1 LGSPLNALLVQPPFR
16 EYHLI
21 DLDGNKIQGLR
32 DIVGSRQ
39 DLVLHHGN
47 CNEVL
52 LQDVFPRVQYKDFRR
67 GLCLLD
73 PYKLTLDW
81 KVVRE
86 AGAMQTVDI
95 FINFPIHDINRT
107 VLHHRQEGVSEA
119 NIARMNSF
127 WGDESWNGLAYDQNL
142 TLCGDVGL
150 EKVSNARFSEE
161 YRKRL
166 QSLAGFKKVPN
177 PLAMRNSKGSTVYYL
192 FFASQ
197 KGTAE
202 EIVMYIFDKFGK

>member
-1 LGSPLNALLVQPPFR
+1 MRCWYSLRSR

-21 DLDGNKIQGLR
+21 DLDGTKVQGLR
-32 DIVGSRQ
+32 EIIGDREDVF
-39 DLVLHHGN
+39 LYHGN
-47 CNEVL
+47 CNEL
-52 LQDVFPRVQYKDFRR
+52 LLRRVFPRIQYKDFRR

-73 PYKLTLDW
+73 PYKLTRDW
-81 KVVRE
+81 QVVRE
-86 AGAMQTVDI
+86 AGAMQSVDI

-107 VLHHRQEGVSEA
+107 VLHHRRDGVSEA
-119 NIARMNSF
+119 NIARMNAF
-127 WGDESWNGLAYDQNL
+127 WGDESWKKLAYDENP
-142 TLCGDVGL
+142 TLFGEVES
-150 EKVSNARFSEE
+150 EKVSNARFAEE

-166 QSLAGFKKVPN
+166 QAAAGFKRVPA

-202 EIVMYIFDKFGK
+202 EIVLYIFDKFGKQSI

>member
-1 LGSPLNALLVQPPFR
+1 MVAKCRDSERLSGDREDVFLL
-16 EYHLI
+16 
-21 DLDGNKIQGLR
+21 
-32 DIVGSRQ
+32 
-39 DLVLHHGN
+39 HGD
-47 CNEVL
+47 CNEL
-52 LQDVFPRVQYKDFRR
+52 LLRRVFPRVQYKDFRR

-81 KVVRE
+81 QVVRE

-107 VLHHRQEGVSEA
+107 VLHHRRDRVSEA
-119 NIARMNSF
+119 NIARMNAF
-127 WGDESWNGLAYDQNL
+127 WGDESWKKLAYDENP
-142 TLCGDVGL
+142 TLFGEVES
-150 EKVSNARFSEE
+150 EKVSNARFAEE

-166 QSLAGFKKVPN
+166 QAVAGFKRVPA

-202 EIVMYIFDKFGK
+202 EIVLYIFDKFGKQSI

>member
-1 LGSPLNALLVQPPFR
+1 MQ
-16 EYHLI
+16 
-21 DLDGNKIQGLR
+21 
-32 DIVGSRQ
+32 
-39 DLVLHHGN
+39 
-47 CNEVL
+47 
-52 LQDVFPRVQYKDFRR
+52 
-67 GLCLLD
+67 
-73 PYKLTLDW
+73 TLD
-81 KVVRE
+81 
-86 AGAMQTVDI
+86 TS
-95 FINFPIHDINRT
+95 INFPIHDINRT
-107 VLHHRQEGVSEA
+107 LLHHRQEGVSEA

>member
-1 LGSPLNALLVQPPFR
+1 MVLGSPLNALLVQPPFR

-39 DLVLHHGN
+39 DVVLHHGN

-81 KVVRE
+81 KIVRE

-107 VLHHRQEGVSEA
+107 LLHHRQEGVSEA

-142 TLCGDVGL
+142 TLLRRRGIGKSFECKILGGVSKAVAEPGWFQKGAESSCHAQQQGFHGL
-150 EKVSNARFSEE
+150 LLIFRFTERYS
-161 YRKRL
+161 R
-166 QSLAGFKKVPN
+166 
-177 PLAMRNSKGSTVYYL
+177 RNSDVH
-192 FFASQ
+192 F
-197 KGTAE
+197 
-202 EIVMYIFDKFGK
+202 